1 MIGNIIK
8 NMRKENNISE
18 EELTKKTGI
27 SIEKLKELENNKEQ
41 PDFET
46 LEKIANSCDFEIVF
60 INKEENISISKK
72 DSENKNNWKR
82 YYERKNINN
91 FKANKRIKRIN

>member
-72 DSENKNNWKR
+72 DSENKNN
-82 YYERKNINN
+82 
-91 FKANKRIKRIN
+91 